1 MCIRGMEKRKSIK
14 GRLRIKKKK
23 KVDSLNFKL
32 FAFSLPKH
40 KVSIV
45 QTKGLKVS
53 VGALRAHTRVTT
65 IGLNS

>member
-1 MCIRGMEKRKSIK
+1 MEKRKGIK
-14 GRLRIKKKK
+14 GRLGIKKKRK

-45 QTKGLKVS
+45 QTKGPKVS
-53 VGALRAHTRVTT
+53 VRAF
-65 IGLNS
+65 